1 MNSKLIE
8 PIVSDLFLL
17 EPLDKSHAHEM
28 YAGLC
33 NDNDYKFIP
42 SHPPV
47 SLDEL
52 VARYERISQ
61 RLSSEQSEIWLNWV
75 IINRNSGAY
84 LGYVQ
89 ATIMVDQGWAYI
101 AYHVFSQYQKKGI
114 AKQCV
119 RMLIDFLFNNY
130 NLSHVDALIDT
141 RNLASIGLVESL
153 KLKKINELKEADFFK
168 GSTSDEFHY
177 RVFANEWTLNT

>member
-8 PIVSDLFLL
+8 PMMSDLYFL
-17 EPLDKSHAHEM
+17 EPLDKSHAQGM

-33 NDNDYKFIP
+33 IDDDYKFIP
-42 SHPPV
+42 SDPPL

-52 VARYERISQ
+52 VSRYERISQ
-61 RLSSEQSEIWLNWV
+61 RHSSDKSEIWLNWV
-75 IINRNSGAY
+75 IINRNSGTY

-89 ATIMVDQGWAYI
+89 STIMVDKSWAYI
-101 AYHVFSQYQKKGI
+101 AYHVFGQYQKKGV

-119 RMLIDFLFNNY
+119 RMLIDFLFNKY
-130 NLSHVDALIDT
+130 KLSHVDALIDS

-153 KLKKINELKEADFFK
+153 KLKKIKELKDADFFK
-168 GSTSDEFHY
+168 GSTSNEFLY
-177 RVFANEWTLNT
+177 RVFDSEWAMKA